1 MAIKAPLNYI
11 GNKYRIIDDI
21 QAFFPK
27 HIGNFVDLFC
37 GGCDVTINTSA
48 QRRYANDINYH
59 IIDIYK
65 DFQQHNTAYILQY
78 IDDTIERW
86 NLSKT
91 NKSGYEAFRNYYNTK
106 GNPLD
111 LYTLMCFSF
120 NYQFRFNSK
129 QEYNNPFGKDRSS
142 FNEVMRQN
150 LVLFIEQIAEVDF
163 SSIDFTEFDYSV
175 LKTGD
180 FIYADPPYLLSCGS
194 YNDGK
199 RGFRGWSED
208 DDECLFEI
216 LTELSDRGVLF
227 ALSNLT
233 EHKGQKNNRLLDWIK
248 KNGYHQ
254 HRIKFNYD
262 NCNYQAQNGKNVTKE
277 VLITNY

>member
-150 LVLFIEQIAEVDF
+150 LVLFIEQIAKVDF

-199 RGFRGWSED
+199 
-208 DDECLFEI
+208 
-216 LTELSDRGVLF
+216 
-227 ALSNLT
+227 
-233 EHKGQKNNRLLDWIK
+233 
-248 KNGYHQ
+248 
-254 HRIKFNYD
+254 
-262 NCNYQAQNGKNVTKE
+262 
-277 VLITNY
+277 